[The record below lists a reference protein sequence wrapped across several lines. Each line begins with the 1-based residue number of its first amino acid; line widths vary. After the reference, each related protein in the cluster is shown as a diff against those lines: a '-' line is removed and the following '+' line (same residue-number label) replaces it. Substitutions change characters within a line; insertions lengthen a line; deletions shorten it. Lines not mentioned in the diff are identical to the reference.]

1 MCEFLL
7 MALVSSEGSEVF
19 AEEWEGFGM
28 AMAGA
33 GSCTGNLIRD

>member
-7 MALVSSEGSEVF
+7 MPLVSSEGSEVF

-28 AMAGA
+28 AVAGA
-33 GSCTGNLIRD
+33 GSCMGNLIRD

>member
-7 MALVSSEGSEVF
+7 MPLVSSEGSEVF

-28 AMAGA
+28 AVAGA
-33 GSCTGNLIRD
+33 RSCMGNLIRD